1 MTKITTDNNFG
12 EITKF
17 GDLAIGDM
25 FVCAWFPET
34 AFIRIDDGKNGKN
47 EGINAAPRIHNNHFV
62 QRVEERRYLHW
73 WPTAKDLYE
82 NGRSTS
88 YEL

>member
-25 FVCAWFPET
+25 FVCAWVPET

-47 EGINAAPRIHNNHFV
+47 EGINAASIG
-62 QRVEERRYLHW
+62 
-73 WPTAKDLYE
+73 
-82 NGRSTS
+82 NGLLRWFADNTS
-88 YEL
+88 VIEIEHTTITTSD

>member
-47 EGINAAPRIHNNHFV
+47 EGINAAPIG
-62 QRVEERRYLHW
+62 
-73 WPTAKDLYE
+73 
-82 NGRSTS
+82 NGLLRWFADNTS
-88 YEL
+88 VIEIEHTTITTSD

>member
-47 EGINAAPRIHNNHFV
+47 EGINAAPM
-62 QRVEERRYLHW
+62 
-73 WPTAKDLYE
+73 
-82 NGRSTS
+82 
-88 YEL
+88 

>member
-1 MTKITTDNNFG
+1 MTKITTDNNFV

-47 EGINAAPRIHNNHFV
+47 EGINAAPIG
-62 QRVEERRYLHW
+62 
-73 WPTAKDLYE
+73 
-82 NGRSTS
+82 NGLLRWFADNTPVIEIEHTTITTS
-88 YEL
+88 D

>member
-34 AFIRIDDGKNGKN
+34 AFIRIDDGKNGKYQH
-47 EGINAAPRIHNNHFV
+47 EIQEYFLFV
-62 QRVEERRYLHW
+62 CEMHM
-73 WPTAKDLYE
+73 KKK
-82 NGRSTS
+82 
-88 YEL
+88 

>member
-34 AFIRIDDGKNGKN
+34 AFIRIDDGKNGKTR
-47 EGINAAPRIHNNHFV
+47 ESMQLRLGTGFFVGSLTIH
-62 QRVEERRYLHW
+62 L
-73 WPTAKDLYE
+73 
-82 NGRSTS
+82 
-88 YEL
+88 